1 MSLENISLDVT
12 ITMVDNSKQEKA
24 GQLRYIIKGSEAEI
38 FDTFVFPEYRRKK
51 MMSSLVKKMIPELKV
66 SGISKVKLKYYN
78 DEARAAWESV
88 GFKKA
93 DKEGHMEL
101 NISEL
106 NTSQN

>member
-12 ITMVDNSKQEKA
+12 ITMVDNNKQEKA
-24 GQLRYIIKGSEAEI
+24 GQLRYIVKGSEAEI

-66 SGISKVKLKYYN
+66 SGISKVKLKYLN
-78 DEARAAWESV
+78 EEARAAWESV
-88 GFKKA
+88 GFRKS
-93 DKEGHMEL
+93 DKDGHLEL

-106 NTSQN
+106 NIS